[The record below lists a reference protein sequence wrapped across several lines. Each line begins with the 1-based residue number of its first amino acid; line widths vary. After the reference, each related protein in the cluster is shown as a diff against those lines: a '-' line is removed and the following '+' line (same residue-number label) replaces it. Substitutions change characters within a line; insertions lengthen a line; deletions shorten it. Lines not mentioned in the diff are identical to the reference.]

1 MPSAMYFFFRISC
14 LLLQALNETVMAITA
29 IVVRSTD
36 MRLKARPGYII
47 RWLILLLISSFLC
60 DAVQQFPCSLNAFV
74 VGLLDPCYFC
84 FFCIQILH
92 DRLMFHIRV
101 IDLECVH
108 PFGHGIIG
116 RIDRKSVM

>member
-60 DAVQQFPCSLNAFV
+60 DAVQQFPCSL
-74 VGLLDPCYFC
+74 
-84 FFCIQILH
+84 
-92 DRLMFHIRV
+92 
-101 IDLECVH
+101 
-108 PFGHGIIG
+108 
-116 RIDRKSVM
+116 DRKSVVSGKSVSVRVDLGGRRLIKKKKT

>member
-47 RWLILLLISSFLC
+47 SWLILLLISSFLC
-60 DAVQQFPCSLNAFV
+60 DAVSSEEHTSELQSLMSISYAVFCLKTKTQFKPQSTHI
-74 VGLLDPCYFC
+74 Y
-84 FFCIQILH
+84 QLH
-92 DRLMFHIRV
+92 
-101 IDLECVH
+101 
-108 PFGHGIIG
+108 
-116 RIDRKSVM
+116 

>member
-74 VGLLDPCYFC
+74 VGLLDPC
-84 FFCIQILH
+84 
-92 DRLMFHIRV
+92 RSEERRV
-101 IDLECVH
+101 GKECVSTCRSRWSPYH
-108 PFGHGIIG
+108 Y
-116 RIDRKSVM
+116 KKNKLSKK